1 MKDDKQKQAEQSA
14 REAIRASYKVFLGS
28 LAGKDLI
35 EHLLTLEIASQAT
48 GIKSENAEQKA
59 FAIERI
65 GVCYNLRTY
74 LNDMAKPT
82 SSQPISSAGSK

>member
-1 MKDDKQKQAEQSA
+1 MPDIKADDKSA
-14 REAIRASYKVFLGS
+14 RDAIRASYKVFMDS

-48 GIKSENAEQKA
+48 GIKAENAEQKA

-74 LNDMAKPT
+74 LSDMSKPAP
-82 SSQPISSAGSK
+82 SQSISSAGSK